1 MSYYRTCCHCGAHLD
16 PGETC
21 DCRGSLMAEIMA
33 MSEPEC
39 SLLLGAIRIYQQHP
53 DWSKEQCNA
62 LCKLAGGAI
71 GGVVLLASIHMIG
84 AWAVAWAA
92 GMLLMYG
99 FYRLFREGF

>member
-1 MSYYRTCCHCGAHLD
+1 MSYYRTCRHCGAHLD

-53 DWSKEQCNA
+53 DWSKEQCLEKA
-62 LCKLAGGAI
+62 AQGVGGTQG
-71 GGVVLLASIHMIG
+71 GGVEQIA
-84 AWAVAWAA
+84 
-92 GMLLMYG
+92 
-99 FYRLFREGF
+99 